1 MIFLVSMASA
11 RYDCALW
18 FFRCTLY
25 MPVESHLFSPLKIR
39 DLTLA
44 NRLVISPMCQYSA
57 GDGIANDWHMVHLGK
72 FAQGGA
78 GVVFTEAAAVQRR
91 GRITHGDLG
100 IWSDAHAQA
109 LSGITGF
116 IRSMGSASAIQL
128 AHAGRKAAMQR
139 PWHGNGPLDDSD
151 RRRGE
156 EPWQVIAPSAEPVG
170 EGWLLPV
177 EMSPAEI
184 TQVVEDF
191 AAAARR
197 SDQAGFDIAE
207 VHAAHGYLAASFLSP
222 VSNHRADGYG
232 GDRSGRSRMLLE
244 TVEAVRGAWPEG
256 KPLFV
261 RVSAVDGAPK
271 GWSLEDTVALAKDLK
286 GLGVDVIDCSSGG
299 ILGSATAA
307 KGPPPQPGFQ
317 VPYARAVKE
326 AAGLRTQAVGLVLTA
341 EQAEAIVAQRQA
353 DLVAIGREAL
363 LDPNWPL
370 NAALSLD
377 ADPEWN
383 QWPKQYG
390 WWLSRRAKVLEA
402 LAQASGDA

>member
-1 MIFLVSMASA
+1 MSSV
-11 RYDCALW
+11 
-18 FFRCTLY
+18 
-25 MPVESHLFSPLKIR
+25 SHLFSPLQIR
-39 DLTLA
+39 DLTVP
-44 NRLVISPMCQYSA
+44 NRVAISPMCQYSA

-78 GVVFTEAAAVQRR
+78 GIVFAEAAAVQRR

-116 IRSMGSASAIQL
+116 IRSMGSVSAIQL

-139 PWHGNGPLDDSD
+139 PWHGNGPLDQGD
-151 RRRGE
+151 RSRGE
-156 EPWQVIAPSAEPVG
+156 EPWQVMAPSAQRLD

-177 EMSPAEI
+177 EMSTADI
-184 TQVVEDF
+184 VQVVDDF

-197 SDQAGFDIAE
+197 SDQAGFDIVE

-222 VSNHRADGYG
+222 VSNHRTDSYG
-232 GDRSGRSRMLLE
+232 GDRSRRSRMLLE
-244 TVEAVRGAWPEG
+244 TVEAVRGALPEG

-261 RVSAVDGAPK
+261 RVSAVDGAPQ
-271 GWSLEDTVALAKDLK
+271 GWSLEDTIALAKELK
-286 GLGVDVIDCSSGG
+286 DLGVDVIDCSSGG
-299 ILGSATAA
+299 ILGPATAA
-307 KGPPPQPGFQ
+307 KGRPPQPGFQ

-326 AAGLRTQAVGLVLTA
+326 GAGLMTQAVGLVLTA
-341 EQAEAIVAQRQA
+341 QQAEAIVVDGQA

-370 NAALSLD
+370 HAALALD
-377 ADPEWN
+377 ADPDWD
-383 QWPKQYG
+383 QWPEQYG
-390 WWLSRRAKVLEA
+390 WWLSRRAKVINL
-402 LAQASGDA
+402 LAQESSDS

>member
-1 MIFLVSMASA
+1 MIFLESMASA

-78 GVVFTEAAAVQRR
+78 GIVFAEAAAVQRR
-91 GRITHGDLG
+91 GRITYGDLG

-116 IRSMGSASAIQL
+116 IRSMGSVSAIQL

-139 PWHGNGPLDDSD
+139 PWHGNGPLDQGD
-151 RRRGE
+151 RSRGE
-156 EPWQVIAPSAEPVG
+156 EPWQVMAPSAQRLD
-170 EGWLLPV
+170 EGCLLPV
-177 EMSPAEI
+177 EMSTADI
-184 TQVVEDF
+184 VQVVDDF

-197 SDQAGFDIAE
+197 SDQAGFDIVE

-222 VSNHRADGYG
+222 ISNHRTDGYG

-244 TVEAVRGAWPEG
+244 TVEAVRAAWPAG

-261 RVSAVDGAPK
+261 RVSAVDGAPH
-271 GWSLEDTVALAKDLK
+271 G
-286 GLGVDVIDCSSGG
+286 
-299 ILGSATAA
+299 
-307 KGPPPQPGFQ
+307 
-317 VPYARAVKE
+317 
-326 AAGLRTQAVGLVLTA
+326 
-341 EQAEAIVAQRQA
+341 
-353 DLVAIGREAL
+353 
-363 LDPNWPL
+363 
-370 NAALSLD
+370 LSLIHI
-377 ADPEWN
+377 
-383 QWPKQYG
+383 
-390 WWLSRRAKVLEA
+390 
-402 LAQASGDA
+402 